1 VGVPEVGLVAEVVLE
16 ACSAVGAGVVGLGL
30 PVGLSVEEAFV
41 GGSAVLGVEGALA
54 SGLAADVWYGY
65 EPLLSTMGVGEKGCD
80 AVGAGGPLGLFSL
93 GGVSFVA
100 SVSSW
105 NGSRAVT
112 DCV

>member
-1 VGVPEVGLVAEVVLE
+1 
-16 ACSAVGAGVVGLGL
+16 
-30 PVGLSVEEAFV
+30 
-41 GGSAVLGVEGALA
+41 
-54 SGLAADVWYGY
+54 
-65 EPLLSTMGVGEKGCD
+65 MGVGEKGCD

-112 DCV
+112 DYF